1 MAGAFFVIV
10 KLHKVHFQL
19 CLAPLGSSVAR
30 LGPAAVAPLGAGVV
44 AEPAVLVVVADGRH
58 RLLVG
63 AVVLAVSVA
72 TLQNLP
78 RILATEV
85 NSELLSII
93 KGTRFLLV

>member
-19 CLAPLGSSVAR
+19 CLAALQQAR
-30 LGPAAVAPLGAGVV
+30 PRFGPAAVAPLGAGVV

-58 RLLVG
+58 RLLVS

>member
-1 MAGAFFVIV
+1 MV
-10 KLHKVHFQL
+10 KLETLRKFVS
-19 CLAPLGSSVAR
+19 CLAPLQQVVAP
-30 LGPAAVAPLGAGVV
+30 LCPAAVAPLGAGVV

-58 RLLVG
+58 RILVS

-85 NSELLSII
+85 NRELLSII